1 MTTHPILVHPAALC
15 KRNLYISVSG
25 GLRPRTSFAAC
36 LGAVYVDRYGPLV
49 SSQPSIKMPVVR
61 TLRAFA
67 LLIATAIASPL
78 VAQSPALHSARAN
91 EWVDLNLA
99 AEWRGYRLD
108 TLPPTWAFDRDGVLT
123 FTGRGGDIVTRRH
136 FGDFELELE
145 WRIAAG
151 GNSGVFYR
159 ATEGT
164 GAIYENAAEMQVLD
178 NAAHPDGRLAT
189 TSAGSSFALYGPTRD
204 VSRPAGEW
212 NVARIVVRGAH
223 VEHWLNGAKVVEYE
237 IWSPEWKALVA
248 ASKFTAW
255 PAYGW
260 NTRGH
265 IGLQDH
271 GDTVS
276 FRRMR
281 IREIAP

>member
-1 MTTHPILVHPAALC
+1 M
-15 KRNLYISVSG
+15 SVFRS
-25 GLRPRTSFAAC
+25 
-36 LGAVYVDRYGPLV
+36 
-49 SSQPSIKMPVVR
+49 
-61 TLRAFA
+61 LRACA
-67 LLIATAIASPL
+67 LLLLSGATLSVPARAQATAG
-78 VAQSPALHSARAN
+78 
-91 EWVDLNLA
+91 EWIDLSTA
-99 AEWRGYRLD
+99 AEWRGYRRD
-108 TLPPTWAFDRDGVLT
+108 SLPTAWRFDRDGVLT
-123 FTGRGGDIVTRRH
+123 FSGSGGDIVTKRQ

-159 ATEGT
+159 ADEGT
-164 GAIYENAAEMQVLD
+164 RAIYENAAEMQVLD
-178 NAAHPDGRLAT
+178 NARHPDGRLAT
-189 TSAGSSFALYGPTRD
+189 TSAGSSFALYGPERD

-212 NVARIVVRGAH
+212 NVARLVVRGPH
-223 VEHWLNGAKVVEYE
+223 VEHWLNGVKVVEYE
-237 IWSPEWKALVA
+237 LWSPEWKARVA

-260 NTRGH
+260 NDRGY

-281 IREIAP
+281 IREVAP

>member
-1 MTTHPILVHPAALC
+1 MPVARLLRTRTIVLLPATKPAITLAITLAITSAIVLAIVPPLAAQTPCTASPASPAPAA
-15 KRNLYISVSG
+15 
-25 GLRPRTSFAAC
+25 
-36 LGAVYVDRYGPLV
+36 
-49 SSQPSIKMPVVR
+49 PSWID
-61 TLRAFA
+61 LA
-67 LLIATAIASPL
+67 LAS
-78 VAQSPALHSARAN
+78 
-91 EWVDLNLA
+91 
-99 AEWRGYRLD
+99 EWRGYRRD
-108 TLPPTWAFDRDGVLT
+108 TLPTAWRFDRDGVLT
-123 FTGRGGDIVTRRH
+123 FSGAGGDIITRRQ
-136 FGDFELELE
+136 FGNFELELE
-145 WRIAAG
+145 WRISAA

-164 GAIYENAAEMQVLD
+164 RAIYENAAEMQVLD

-189 TSAGSSFALYGPTRD
+189 TSAGSNFALHGPARD

-212 NVARIVVRGAH
+212 QQARLVVRGPH
-223 VEHWLNGAKVVEYE
+223 VEHWLNGVKVVEYE
-237 IWSPEWKALVA
+237 LWSPEWKALVA

-260 NTRGH
+260 NDRGH

-271 GDTVS
+271 GDTVA

>member
-1 MTTHPILVHPAALC
+1 MSVARSIRALALLFTGALALPLTAQSSATAAEWIDLSSPAA
-15 KRNLYISVSG
+15 
-25 GLRPRTSFAAC
+25 
-36 LGAVYVDRYGPLV
+36 
-49 SSQPSIKMPVVR
+49 
-61 TLRAFA
+61 
-67 LLIATAIASPL
+67 
-78 VAQSPALHSARAN
+78 
-91 EWVDLNLA
+91 
-99 AEWRGYRLD
+99 WRGYRLD
-108 TLPPTWAFDRDGVLT
+108 TLPTAWRFDQDGVLT
-123 FTGRGGDIVTRRH
+123 FSGAGGDIITRRP

-145 WRIAAG
+145 WRISAG
-151 GNSGVFYR
+151 GNSGVFFR

-164 GAIYENAAEMQVLD
+164 RAIYENAAEMQVLD
-178 NAAHPDGRLAT
+178 NARHPDGRLAI
-189 TSAGSSFALYGPTRD
+189 TSAGSNFALYGPERD

-212 NVARIVVRGAH
+212 NVARLVVRGPH
-223 VEHWLNGAKVVEYE
+223 VEHWLNGVKVVEYE
-237 IWSPEWKALVA
+237 LWSPEWKARVA

-260 NTRGH
+260 NDRGH